1 MHKETKRKRF
11 NHKKTSSSKY
21 CTEIKKEIEKTS
33 KSQTGIDCCK
43 INYFLRKTPNFYGCF
58 SPDELENLLIDSFP
72 IYLIV
77 NLDLSSKDGSHWLA
91 IRVSYTK
98 VEVFD
103 PLGFKI
109 DKWPSIPVKLI
120 EFIQKLSYQ
129 KQLFISRILQP
140 PNSSLCGFY
149 CIYYILARSSNSFQT
164 ITNSFSLQLDKNDLI
179 LTKLLYKIK

>member
-21 CTEIKKEIEKTS
+21 RTEIQKEIEKTS

-77 NLDLSSKDGSHWLA
+77 NLDLSSEDGSHWLA
-91 IRVSYTK
+91 LRVSHTK

-103 PLGFKI
+103 PLGFKL
-109 DKWPSIPVKLI
+109 DSWPTIPVKLI
-120 EFIQKLSYQ
+120 EFIQKLSYK
-129 KQLFISRILQP
+129 KQLIISRILQP
-140 PNSSLCGFY
+140 NNSFLCGFY
-149 CIYYILARSSNSFQT
+149 CIYYILARPFNSFRK
-164 ITNSFSLQLDKNDLI
+164 IIDSFSLELSKNDHI
-179 LTKLLYKIK
+179 LTNLLYKIK